1 MENTPLAGNA
11 PMAEHTLIDGT
22 KIALSIKD
30 EVRDQTAVLQAKHG
44 IAPGL
49 AFMLVGDDPAS
60 RSYVASKEKAC
71 AYCGFHSTTL
81 RLPEDTPETDILAQ
95 IDRWNID
102 PDIHGILVQL
112 PLPSHVDED
121 RVIEAISPRK
131 DVDGFHPINVGKLVI
146 GQECFLPCT
155 PAGIQELIV
164 RSGIET
170 AGRHVVVVGRSNIV
184 GKPIANILLQKAAGA
199 NAVVT
204 ITHSAAPDI
213 GVYTRQADVLIVATG
228 RVNTITADMVKDG
241 VAVIDVGINRVEDA
255 TRERGYRLVGDV
267 DFDGV
272 ARKASRITPVPGGV
286 GPMTIAMLMKNTL
299 ASAQRSVAR
308 GDAGSGHRNG
318 R

>member
-1 MENTPLAGNA
+1 MEHKRIDENKI
-11 PMAEHTLIDGT
+11 IDGT
-22 KIALSIKD
+22 RTAQSIKD
-30 EVRDQTAVLQAKHG
+30 EVRELTADLQAKHG
-44 IAPGL
+44 ITPGL

-81 RLPEDTPETDILAQ
+81 RLPDDTPEAEILAQ

-112 PLPSHVDED
+112 PLPAHVDED

-155 PAGIQELIV
+155 PAGIQELLV
-164 RSGIET
+164 RSAVET

-204 ITHSAAPDI
+204 VTHSAAPDI
-213 GVYTRQADVLIVATG
+213 GLYTRQADVLIVATG
-228 RVNTITADMVKDG
+228 RVNTITADMVKEG

-272 ARKASRITPVPGGV
+272 APKASRITPVPGGV
-286 GPMTIAMLMKNTL
+286 GPMTIAMLMKNTH
-299 ASAQRSVAR
+299 ASALRTIAQRQ
-308 GDAGSGHRNG
+308 AGGG
-318 R
+318 RQTGR